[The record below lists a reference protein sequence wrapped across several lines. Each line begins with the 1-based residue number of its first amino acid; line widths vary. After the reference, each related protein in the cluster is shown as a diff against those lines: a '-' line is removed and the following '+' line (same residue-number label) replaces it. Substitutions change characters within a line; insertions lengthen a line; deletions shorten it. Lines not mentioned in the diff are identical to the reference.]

1 MSKQLNPATAECMR
15 VDKWL
20 WVARFFKTRAIAK
33 AAIEGGKVHHNNE
46 RVKVS
51 KEIRVGMQLSI
62 KQGFDKK
69 TIVIEGL
76 SNQRGPATMAQQLY
90 TETEQSIEQ
99 RALLATQRKMH
110 NLAYPEQRPS
120 KKDRR
125 DLHKFKQANDQLF
138 AEQWADHED

>member
-99 RALLATQRKMH
+99 RALLVTQRKMH

-138 AEQWADHED
+138 AEQWADQED

>member
-1 MSKQLNPATAECMR
+1 MSKQLKPEPTTSMR
-15 VDKWL
+15 IDKWL

-51 KEIRVGMQLSI
+51 KEVRVGMQLNI

-69 TIVIEGL
+69 TIVIQGL
-76 SNQRGPATMAQQLY
+76 SNQRGPAPQAQQLY

-99 RALLATQRKMH
+99 RELLATQRKMH
-110 NLAYPEQRPS
+110 NLAHPEQRPS